1 MTLDVNKIRNDFPI
15 LKRKVNGYPLVYFDN
30 AATSQKPSKVIASIT
45 DYYENYNSNIH
56 RVVHTV
62 SQEATDAYE
71 NARKKIQK
79 HFNAKHSEEIILTS
93 GTTHSINLVAN
104 GFTSL
109 LNCDDEILISELE
122 HHSNIVPWQI
132 IAKNTGA
139 KLNYIPVNE
148 TGELDLTNHQDYF
161 NSKTKIVSITHMS
174 NVLGTINPLKFLA
187 KMTHKVGALFIV
199 DGAQGVPHMS
209 VDIKDINCDFYVFSG
224 HKMVAPTGIGV
235 LWGKYNLLND
245 MEPFMGGGEMIDKVT
260 LKESTWNE
268 VPYKFEAG
276 TPNFAQAVGLGAAI
290 DYLSEIDIK
299 SIAKHESELTQY
311 ALNKLKKVN
320 NIKIHGSSKNR
331 GGVISFNIMKL
342 HSHDLAQFLNEENI
356 AIRVGHHCAQP
367 LLENLGETSTA
378 RISFYLYNDES
389 DIEKFCKALTKIQ
402 TYF

>member
-1 MTLDVNKIRNDFPI
+1 MSFSPQVEKKKFPI
-15 LKRKVNGYPLVYFDN
+15 FEKSDLIYLDN
-30 AATSQKPSKVIASIT
+30 AATTHKPSIVLDTVNKLYKEANANVHRAIYDLGNKST
-45 DYYENYNSNIH
+45 MLYEDS
-56 RVVHTV
+56 
-62 SQEATDAYE
+62 
-71 NARKKIQK
+71 RKKVSDFI
-79 HFNAKHSEEIILTS
+79 NAYSEKEIIFTS
-93 GTTHSINLVAN
+93 GTTESLNLLAY
-104 GFTSL
+104 SL
-109 LNCDDEILISELE
+109 SKTLKKDDEILISEME

-199 DGAQGVPHMS
+199 DGAQGVPHMN

-235 LWGKYNLLND
+235 LWGKYNLLNN

-367 LLENLGETSTA
+367 LLDNLGETSTA

>member
-1 MTLDVNKIRNDFPI
+1 MSFSPQVEKKKFPI
-15 LKRKVNGYPLVYFDN
+15 FENSDLIYLDN
-30 AATSQKPSKVIASIT
+30 AATTHKPSIVLDTVNRLYKEANANVHRAIYDLGNKST
-45 DYYENYNSNIH
+45 MLYEDS
-56 RVVHTV
+56 
-62 SQEATDAYE
+62 
-71 NARKKIQK
+71 RKKVSDFI
-79 HFNAKHSEEIILTS
+79 NAHSEKEIIFTS
-93 GTTHSINLVAN
+93 GTTESLNLLAY
-104 GFTSL
+104 SL
-109 LNCDDEILISELE
+109 SKTLKKDDEILISEME

-174 NVLGTINPLKFLA
+174 NVLGTINPLKLIA
-187 KMTHKVGALFIV
+187 KMTHEVGALFIV

-299 SIAKHESELTQY
+299 SIAEHESELTQY